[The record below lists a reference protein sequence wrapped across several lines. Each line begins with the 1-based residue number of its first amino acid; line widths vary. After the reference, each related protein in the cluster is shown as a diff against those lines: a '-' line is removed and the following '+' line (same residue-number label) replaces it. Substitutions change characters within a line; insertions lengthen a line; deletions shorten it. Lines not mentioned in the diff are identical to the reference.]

1 VETRPFRGIEGV
13 RFLRVERLV
22 FIRRLMLGLW
32 LLYYLTWA
40 TWSKEAFANFVT
52 GLGRNIIWKVFFVSF
67 LFFLAAEIIYK
78 FRQWYKRARVLA
90 FVRVILPAGIFIF
103 LTGFFLSANMRME
116 TRILTGKD
124 DVFTI
129 PWSEKRFAVMNVRPG
144 IKERF
149 LDIEQDAPSAIFTR
163 EPLLLITDFE
173 RTYRIG
179 TFPPA
184 RIDGTFFHILNS
196 NIAPSIELRN
206 QKGEIIEKGD
216 LALQILPAGNT
227 DFAHLI
233 NLPYRITMK
242 LLPSGEIKR
251 GEVLAK
257 EYNLEDRLYEIK
269 VYRIKNPEEAGVLIA
284 QGNSRRPL
292 SFDGYTLTV
301 TGHTYW
307 VLLEI
312 VKDDAVYIIGAGIVL
327 IIFGIILRLLLLP
340 ISIHCYPKQI
350 GRDF

>member
-1 VETRPFRGIEGV
+1 METRPFRGVEGV
-13 RFLRVERLV
+13 RVFRLENIT

-52 GLGRNIIWKVFFVSF
+52 GLGRNIIWKVLFVLF
-67 LFFLAAEIIYK
+67 LLFLGIEISLRFK
-78 FRQWYKRARVLA
+78 DWYKKSRIIAI
-90 FVRVILPAGIFIF
+90 VRLFLPAGIFLF
-103 LTGFFLSANMRME
+103 LTGFFLSANVRME

-129 PWSEKRFAVMNVRPG
+129 PWSKKRFAVMNVRPG

-173 RTYRIG
+173 KTYRIG
-179 TFPPA
+179 AFPPT

-206 QKGEIIEKGD
+206 QNGEIIEKGD

-227 DFAHLI
+227 DFAHLS

-242 LLPSGEIKR
+242 LLPSGELKR

-257 EYNLEDRLYEIK
+257 EYNLEERLYEIK

-284 QGNSRRPL
+284 QGISRKPL

-307 VLLEI
+307 VLLE
-312 VKDDAVYIIGAGIVL
+312 VVRDDAVYIIGAGIVL
-327 IIFGIILRLLLLP
+327 TIVGIILRLFLLP
-340 ISIHCYPKQI
+340 LSIKE
-350 GRDF
+350 RKRSVV